1 MAHYSI
7 SCVKVLAATR
17 YKLKL
22 FSIPNYSLISSSLAF
37 WAQTQN
43 RMTNFSLTEAGTM
56 CSLPEELMVERSI
69 WFSSSLPIRRKHT
82 SPT

>member
-1 MAHYSI
+1 MI
-7 SCVKVLAATR
+7 ICRV
-17 YKLKL
+17 
-22 FSIPNYSLISSSLAF
+22 FSLIWSSVAF
-37 WAQTQN
+37 CAQTQK

-56 CSLPEELMVERSI
+56 CSLPEELIVERSI